1 VDGSGNGISECSPD
15 LIGIFY
21 QNASGELNHVAV
33 RDVELSPTLNGC
45 QSGVG
50 VFVQSGGGVSSVV
63 TIANS
68 RIHDYQKNGI
78 TANEA
83 DTQVTISGNVLTGLG
98 TAAGTAQNG
107 IQIGFGAT
115 GTIHA
120 NTVANHVYAP
130 CIDLT
135 GCPATADDI
144 LVYQSDGV
152 TVDHNTAGVSQTGI
166 AIVANNANVL
176 DNTVFDSLVFDGVL
190 LQGNGNSATG
200 NHITRSDQA
209 AVVISGNSNTVQ
221 QEVINDATIGIL
233 TIAGSTGTTIGIN
246 TFFNTPVQ
254 MQDPAPS
261 ATRQASPGAIESASQ
276 ILRKGGW
283 TGERGIPLQTL
294 PMGLDWTIPS
304 ELYKSIWVNPS
315 PGEPMA
321 ERFSEIGNRSVPSK
335 PTLEER
341 LKEYPELKAK
351 IETMLGIIENAGG
364 DIEKAAEAER
374 RIIEELRQMGNE
386 VLHGWARGQQA
397 KKEQEYNA
405 KPGVNRKEKKP
416 LLVHATG
423 KNRNRR
429 TDLHRKSTRAADA
442 TLFRIRG
449 SGVPWVCG
457 RSAAGHD
464 RFWCR

>member
-1 VDGSGNGISECSPD
+1 MCRKAVLYVVAITLFMWCLSVPQAARAATLTVGQKSAACPKPLYLTIQSAVNAASSGDTIHVCAGTYPEQVLITKSLNLSGDNGALIEPVNVAANSTSFTSGHQSIAAIVLVQDTTGVTIQNVIVDGSGNGISECSPD

-45 QSGVG
+45 QSGLG
-50 VFVQSGGGVSSVV
+50 IFVQSGGGGSSVV

-68 RIHDYQKNGI
+68 SIHDYQKNGI

-83 DTQVTISGNVLTGLG
+83 DTQVTISGNVVTGLG

-120 NTVANHVYAP
+120 NTVANHVYAL

-135 GCPATADDI
+135 GCQTTADDI

-166 AIVANNANVL
+166 AIVADNAKVL

-200 NHITRSDQA
+200 NHITRSDRA

-233 TIAGSTGTTIGIN
+233 TIAGSAGNTIGIN

-254 MQDPAPS
+254 TQDPAPS
-261 ATRQASPGAIESASQ
+261 ATRQATPY
-276 ILRKGGW
+276 R
-283 TGERGIPLQTL
+283 
-294 PMGLDWTIPS
+294 
-304 ELYKSIWVNPS
+304 
-315 PGEPMA
+315 
-321 ERFSEIGNRSVPSK
+321 
-335 PTLEER
+335 
-341 LKEYPELKAK
+341 
-351 IETMLGIIENAGG
+351 
-364 DIEKAAEAER
+364 
-374 RIIEELRQMGNE
+374 
-386 VLHGWARGQQA
+386 
-397 KKEQEYNA
+397 
-405 KPGVNRKEKKP
+405 
-416 LLVHATG
+416 
-423 KNRNRR
+423 
-429 TDLHRKSTRAADA
+429 
-442 TLFRIRG
+442 
-449 SGVPWVCG
+449 
-457 RSAAGHD
+457 
-464 RFWCR
+464 